1 MRIGIFQ
8 LNMSVSSEVL
18 DAGDYINISMT
29 STHGQSL
36 IGIKAVDV
44 SSILMGEQNDISHKK
59 VKKNFACYE
68 KIDK

>member
-29 STHGQSL
+29 STNGQSL

-59 VKKNFACYE
+59 VKKTLLPMK

>member
-18 DAGDYINISMT
+18 DAGDYININMT

-59 VKKNFACYE
+59 VKKNFTFYE